1 MNIAMTLAAWPLW
14 FSALVIVGVPTAV
27 AMSCSLLVR
36 RHFAL
41 KRLMTNNEVAGFKF
55 ATIGVIYAVMLGF
68 AVIVVWEKY
77 RDADIAVANEAGA
90 VVALYRLS
98 AGMSTESTS
107 PMSDRIDAYVREVIT
122 ADWPAMA
129 RGALSPRANEALN
142 QLYSAALANA
152 PSGNRGAAVLAEAFH
167 QLDQVTQSRRQRGVL
182 CAGIVPGVIWAAL
195 FLGACMTIGFTLFF
209 GTRSLHAQVLMTVLL
224 SALIFMVL
232 LVIVS
237 IDHPFTGDVS
247 VQPEPFIQALHEFGA
262 DSPNV
267 R

>member
-1 MNIAMTLAAWPLW
+1 MNIAMNLAAWPLW
-14 FSALVIVGVPTAV
+14 LAALAIVALPTAV
-27 AMSCSLLVR
+27 AMACSLLVR

-41 KRLMTNNEVAGFKF
+41 SRLQTNNEVAGFKF

-98 AGMSTESTS
+98 AGMSTEGAS
-107 PMSDRIDAYVREVIT
+107 PMPARIDAYVRAVIT

-129 RGALSPRANEALN
+129 RGGLSPRANEALN
-142 QLYSAALANA
+142 QLYSAALADA
-152 PSGNRGAAVLAEAFH
+152 PNGSRGAAVLAETFH

-182 CAGIVPGVIWAAL
+182 CAGIVPGVIWTAL

-209 GTRSLHAQVLMTVLL
+209 GTRSLHAQVLMTGLL
-224 SALIFMVL
+224 AVLIFMVL

-247 VQPEPFIQALHEFGA
+247 VQPEPLLQVLHEFGTA
-262 DSPNV
+262 GG
-267 R
+267 